1 MTRATRP
8 ARTGT
13 ARPSARKARGRP
25 LSYMSQKYASAR
37 PVAGKTPCL
46 NPGWMFAMELTPDL
60 GAARCRANGRRYHRA
75 GQHRLP
81 TASTDA
87 FWASSGLISGAG
99 ATGNSRATLP
109 VVAMPAGRKVGARS
123 GHWLKRLKYRFERGT
138 TRGSDHIAH
147 PFKDYDE
154 PKHSFSKTPLS
165 VSKAVTGNRS
175 RRRDAPHA
183 SLGASPGDCLQKRS
197 CCVQAPIRPIGLGR
211 LPASLRPCCQR

>member
-87 FWASSGLISGAG
+87 FWAMTCLISRAE
-99 ATGNSRATLP
+99 ATGNFRARQPLATQTRPCEVGAHSRRSPASGSRDFRKGRCRVACSSKEPVLRMAAMRFARGAEVVGQALVDAVRPLARLQP
-109 VVAMPAGRKVGARS
+109 VVDQSQSSA
-123 GHWLKRLKYRFERGT
+123 
-138 TRGSDHIAH
+138 
-147 PFKDYDE
+147 
-154 PKHSFSKTPLS
+154 
-165 VSKAVTGNRS
+165 
-175 RRRDAPHA
+175 
-183 SLGASPGDCLQKRS
+183 
-197 CCVQAPIRPIGLGR
+197 
-211 LPASLRPCCQR
+211 

>member
-87 FWASSGLISGAG
+87 FWASYSLIWRAVANGDSQ
-99 ATGNSRATLP
+99 ATLP
-109 VVAMPAGRKVGARS
+109 FLTSSRAREVRARS
-123 GHWLKRLKYRFERGT
+123 CRRSPLLPMFGHRLKPDPQDLTARFRFGADLSSSERRFSGT
-138 TRGSDHIAH
+138 
-147 PFKDYDE
+147 
-154 PKHSFSKTPLS
+154 
-165 VSKAVTGNRS
+165 
-175 RRRDAPHA
+175 
-183 SLGASPGDCLQKRS
+183 
-197 CCVQAPIRPIGLGR
+197 
-211 LPASLRPCCQR
+211 

>member
-109 VVAMPAGRKVGARS
+109 VVAMPAGRKVGARNGQSVGLDFERDMISQPTLRLFLARATPIWAPNSQPLCS
-123 GHWLKRLKYRFERGT
+123 GTREFQRLLTGAHLRVLMQQPLTFARPSKASTPPLPPGWRFPPRLK
-138 TRGSDHIAH
+138 
-147 PFKDYDE
+147 
-154 PKHSFSKTPLS
+154 
-165 VSKAVTGNRS
+165 VM
-175 RRRDAPHA
+175 
-183 SLGASPGDCLQKRS
+183 LGPPEITNDSQW
-197 CCVQAPIRPIGLGR
+197 
-211 LPASLRPCCQR
+211 

>member
-25 LSYMSQKYASAR
+25 LSYMWQKYASAR

-109 VVAMPAGRKVGARS
+109 VVAMPAGRKVGAHNCRS
-123 GHWLKRLKYRFERGT
+123 SCKPGEAPVNPRAGQSRSFNGQGSCRVGYSHCRRGLL
-138 TRGSDHIAH
+138 R
-147 PFKDYDE
+147 
-154 PKHSFSKTPLS
+154 
-165 VSKAVTGNRS
+165 
-175 RRRDAPHA
+175 
-183 SLGASPGDCLQKRS
+183 QK
-197 CCVQAPIRPIGLGR
+197 
-211 LPASLRPCCQR
+211 